1 MKNRLILGTILGGM
15 MIHCHPAQAG
25 IISID
30 PLTQTV
36 GLGSSINVKV
46 QISELGAFS
55 APSLG
60 AYDLNV
66 SFNPLL
72 LQFLGATLGDP
83 ILGDQ
88 LDLLGL
94 GSIQSVTPSA
104 GSVGLFELSLDSIDD
119 LNNLQ
124 SPSFVLGTLSFQTI
138 GLGTSSINIGVNALS
153 DAYGDALT
161 SGIQNGS
168 VIVNASAV
176 PEPNSVLLVGSL
188 AGVLVLR
195 RGFRQRM
202 RGRT

>member
-1 MKNRLILGTILGGM
+1 MILGGM
-15 MIHCHPAQAG
+15 MIQCHLAQAG

-36 GLGSSINVKV
+36 GLGSSINVRV
-46 QISELGAFS
+46 QISGLGAFS

-119 LNNLQ
+119 LSNLQ
-124 SPSFVLGTLSFQTI
+124 SSSFVLGTLSFQTI

-188 AGVLVLR
+188 AGVLVLG